1 MLAFGRISL
10 ATVFLL
16 VVVIAQKLPIP
27 STKRS
32 WIILIVAGV
41 LNNAIPFY
49 LISWGQQYIS
59 GSTAAIMLSFGPFVA
74 LVLSH
79 FTTHDEKFS
88 SYKILGVIF
97 GFFGVFIL
105 LGGDI
110 VSKNSDA
117 LLGQLAVL
125 LATIC
130 YITSGLLI
138 RKLGTIN
145 AVVCSTSM
153 LLTATIAMIPFVSFS
168 ELFLDVKTVDVAT
181 LAIVYLAILPTAGAS
196 LIRVKLVQRV
206 GIQFMSQVSYLI
218 PIFAIFWT
226 WLFLDEVPKMSA
238 LIALI
243 LIFSGLL
250 IRKIK
255 EKEKF

>member
-1 MLAFGRISL
+1 MVAFGRISL
-10 ATVFLL
+10 ATLFLL
-16 VVVIAQKLPIP
+16 VVVLAQRLPLP
-27 STKRS
+27 STKKS
-32 WIILIVAGV
+32 WIILILAGI

-88 SYKILGVIF
+88 SYKLLGVIF
-97 GFFGVFIL
+97 GFLGVFIL

-110 VSKNSDA
+110 LSKDSDA

-125 LATIC
+125 LATVC

-153 LLTATIAMIPFVSFS
+153 LFTASIAMIPFVSFS
-168 ELFLDVKTVDVAT
+168 ELFLHVKAADISTIS
-181 LAIVYLAILPTAGAS
+181 IVYLAILPTAGAS

-206 GIQFMSQVSYLI
+206 GVQFMSQVSYLI

-226 WLFLDEVPKMSA
+226 WLFLHEVPKMSA
-238 LIALI
+238 LIALV
-243 LIFSGLL
+243 LIFFGLL

-255 EKEKF
+255 E

>member
-1 MLAFGRISL
+1 MVAFGRISL
-10 ATVFLL
+10 ATLFLL
-16 VVVIAQKLPIP
+16 VVVISQKLPLP
-27 STKRS
+27 NTRKS
-32 WIILIVAGV
+32 WFILIIAGV

-88 SYKILGVIF
+88 FFKLLGVIF
-97 GFFGVFIL
+97 GFLGVFIL

-110 VSKNSDA
+110 VSKNSNA
-117 LLGQLAVL
+117 LLGQFAVL

-138 RKLGTIN
+138 RKLGTMN

-153 LLTATIAMIPFVSFS
+153 LFTATIAMIPFVSFS
-168 ELFLDVKTVDVAT
+168 ELFLHVNSTDISTISV
-181 LAIVYLAILPTAGAS
+181 VYLAILPTAGAS

-206 GIQFMSQVSYLI
+206 GVQFMSQVSYLI

-226 WLFLDEVPKMSA
+226 WLFLNEVPKMSA
-238 LIALI
+238 WIALL
-243 LIFSGLL
+243 LIFIGLL

-255 EKEKF
+255 E